1 MSSIFKPNLDKF
13 SSKIFVAPANEYE
26 VEVGSVKYRAIE
38 IKNGARAGQKMH
50 MVDVATRIIADTAGD
65 KEFENKPLSISF
77 ILDADRE
84 DSFDRLLKFVMCCKG
99 IKPGSDESD
108 NEFKSRFGDLDLS
121 VDPEVGALGAGYETL
136 QKNRVI
142 VTVGIRTQGD
152 KQYQDYKGCRP
163 F

>member
-1 MSSIFKPNLDKF
+1 MSIFKPNLDKF
-13 SSKIFVAPANEYE
+13 SSKMFIAPANEYE
-26 VEVGSVKYRAIE
+26 VEVATVKYRAVD

-50 MVDVATRIIADTAGD
+50 MVDIATRIIADTSGD
-65 KEFENKPLSISF
+65 KEFENKPLNVSF

-84 DSFDRLLKFVMCCKG
+84 DSFDRLIKFVMCCKG
-99 IKPGSDESD
+99 IRPGSDESD
-108 NEFKSRFGDLDLS
+108 TEFKTRFGDLDLS
-121 VDPEVGALGAGYETL
+121 VDPEIGSLGAGYDSL

-152 KQYQDYKGCRP
+152 RQYQDYKGCRP

>member
-1 MSSIFKPNLDKF
+1 MSIFKPNLDRF
-13 SSKIFVAPANEYE
+13 SSKMFIAPANEYE
-26 VEVGSVKYRAIE
+26 VEIATVKYRAVD

-50 MVDVATRIIADTAGD
+50 MVDIATRIIADTSGD
-65 KEFENKPLSISF
+65 KEFEGKPLNISF

-84 DSFDRLLKFVMCCKG
+84 DSFDRLIKFVMCCKG
-99 IKPGSDESD
+99 LKPGSDDSD

-121 VDPEVGALGAGYETL
+121 VDTDSGTLGAGYDSL

-142 VTVGIRTQGD
+142 ATVGIRTQGD

>member
-1 MSSIFKPNLDKF
+1 MSIFKPNLDKF
-13 SSKIFVAPANEYE
+13 SSKMFIAPANEYE
-26 VEVGSVKYRAIE
+26 VEIATVKYRAVD

-50 MVDVATRIIADTAGD
+50 MVDIATRIVADTSGD
-65 KEFENKPLSISF
+65 KEFENKPLNVSF
-77 ILDADRE
+77 ILDAERE
-84 DSFDRLLKFVMCCKG
+84 DSFDRLIKFVMCCKG
-99 IKPGSDESD
+99 LRPGSDESD
-108 NEFKSRFGDLDLS
+108 TEFKSRFGDLDLS
-121 VDPEVGALGAGYETL
+121 VDPDTGTIGSGYETL